1 MMSQIPRP
9 QKSGPDGGPKNTEN
23 NKSFYRS
30 FISEVFN
37 EGRVDKLGDY
47 VSSSYRLRDAPTGTP
62 SGPESVAAIV
72 RQFRA
77 AFPDLNITVEEQVAE
92 GDIVCS
98 RTVTRGTHEGP
109 LFGLQPTHKRIAVS
123 GLTMVRIVARR
134 ITESTV
140 KNDMIALLKQ
150 LGATALPG

>member
-1 MMSQIPRP
+1 MSQIPRP
-9 QKSGPDGGPKNTEN
+9 QIIGPAAGLETTEN

-37 EGRVDKLGDY
+37 QGRVDRLGDY
-47 VSSSYRLRDAPTGTP
+47 LSSSYRLRDAPPGLP

-77 AFPDLNITVEEQVAE
+77 AFPDLKITIEEQVAE
-92 GDIVCS
+92 GDLVCS

-109 LFGLQPTHKRIAVS
+109 LFGLQATHKRIEVS

-150 LGATALPG
+150 LGATALPA